1 MRMTQLGTLGRLE
14 FKSQG
19 TEASA
24 FLCECIHTH
33 RHMCTH
39 VAHVHTHPHARTLTH
54 PCAHIHM
61 HIHLHIHTA
70 HMNSHAHTSRAHT
83 PHTHTSHTRTARG
96 RAWGRGHL
104 APTPSFPR
112 LAASTPMIIRC
123 GLGRERALGVGGSRA
138 AHGGRPGR
146 PQALGSSLCG
156 QTGHSQA
163 PGACLLRGP
172 LCFFHGPAQM
182 REPLSARPGLPPRP
196 GFPPGGRRRRLPMQ
210 HRGPRPAGRGVG
222 ICILTRSPGDAGSA
236 SSLRSRRLPRAE
248 AAFHA
253 CHSQA
258 DFTERRCTSPAA
270 GSAAPSSRVSLREQ
284 HAGPRTHTRGLPR
297 RGAPRRP
304 GWNRPR
310 AGF

>member
-1 MRMTQLGTLGRLE
+1 
-14 FKSQG
+14 
-19 TEASA
+19 
-24 FLCECIHTH
+24 
-33 RHMCTH
+33 
-39 VAHVHTHPHARTLTH
+39 
-54 PCAHIHM
+54 
-61 HIHLHIHTA
+61 
-70 HMNSHAHTSRAHT
+70 MNSHAHITHTHTS
-83 PHTHTSHTRTARG
+83 HTHTSHTRTARG

-112 LAASTPMIIRC
+112 LAAFTPMIIRC
-123 GLGRERALGVGGSRA
+123 GLGRERALGAGGSRA

-156 QTGHSQA
+156 QTVHSQA

-196 GFPPGGRRRRLPMQ
+196 GFPPGGPRRRLPMQ

-270 GSAAPSSRVSLREQ
+270 GCALSCAMTRLRSAAPSSRVSLREQ

>member
-1 MRMTQLGTLGRLE
+1 MHSHAQ
-14 FKSQG
+14 
-19 TEASA
+19 
-24 FLCECIHTH
+24 
-33 RHMCTH
+33 
-39 VAHVHTHPHARTLTH
+39 AHVHARCTRAHTSTRAHTYASTCTHPHAHTFTH
-54 PCAHIHM
+54 THCTHEFTCTHITHT
-61 HIHLHIHTA
+61 HIA
-70 HMNSHAHTSRAHT
+70 HAHGAGPGLGQRALSAH
-83 PHTHTSHTRTARG
+83 PVIPTARCLHADDYSV
-96 RAWGRGHL
+96 RAW
-104 APTPSFPR
+104 PR
-112 LAASTPMIIRC
+112 AGP
-123 GLGRERALGVGGSRA
+123 GSRRLSR
-138 AHGGRPGR
+138 GPRR
-146 PQALGSSLCG
+146 QAWASAGAG
-156 QTGHSQA
+156 QLAVHSQA

-196 GFPPGGRRRRLPMQ
+196 GFPPGGPRRRLPMQ

-222 ICILTRSPGDAGSA
+222 ICILTRSPGDASSA

-270 GSAAPSSRVSLREQ
+270 GCALSCAMTRLRSAAPSSRVSLREQ
-284 HAGPRTHTRGLPR
+284 HAGPRTHMRGLPR